1 MDIGDYFLAAIA
13 EEIARPALFLLS
25 LKIQIDVS
33 NWSQE
38 GNQKKSLP
46 LFLNWS
52 SITAQYWFHEIIR
65 PDSCLV

>member
-33 NWSQE
+33 N
-38 GNQKKSLP
+38 
-46 LFLNWS
+46 
-52 SITAQYWFHEIIR
+52 
-65 PDSCLV
+65 